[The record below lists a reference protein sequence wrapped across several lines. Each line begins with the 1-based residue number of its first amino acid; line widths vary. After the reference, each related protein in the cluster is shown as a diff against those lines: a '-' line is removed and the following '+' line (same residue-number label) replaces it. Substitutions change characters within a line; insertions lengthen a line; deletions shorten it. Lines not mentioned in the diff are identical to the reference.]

1 MELQSGSRGYIH
13 IYTGNGKGKT
23 TAALGLAFRAMGRGM
38 RSYIAQ
44 FLKGVE
50 YGELAAAAQAAPWI
64 TIEQFGAGSSDCLHP
79 QYSAADVELAR
90 NGLKRAEQEMLSGAY
105 RIVILDEINVAGYYN
120 VVTIPEVLQFIKN
133 KPHEVELILT
143 GRYASEEVL
152 KAADLV
158 SEIVEIKH
166 YFQQG
171 ILARDGIE
179 R

>member
-1 MELQSGSRGYIH
+1 MELQTGSRGYIH
-13 IYTGNGKGKT
+13 VYTGNGKGKT

-44 FLKGVE
+44 FMKGVE
-50 YGELAAAAQAAPWI
+50 YGELAAAAQVAPWI
-64 TIEQFGAGSSDCLHP
+64 TIEQFGADSRDCVHP
-79 QYSAADVELAR
+79 QYSDADVELAR
-90 NGLKRAEQEMLSGAY
+90 NGLKRVEQEMLSGAY

-120 VVTIPEVLQFIKN
+120 VVTIPEVLQCIRK

-158 SEIVEIKH
+158 SEMVEIKH

>member
-1 MELQSGSRGYIH
+1 MEIKSGSRGYIH
-13 IYTGNGKGKT
+13 VYTGNGKGKT

-44 FLKGVE
+44 FMKGVA
-50 YGELAAAAQAAPWI
+50 YGELAAAAQVSTWI
-64 TIEQFGAGSSDCLHP
+64 TIEQFGADSGDCEHH
-79 QYSAADVELAR
+79 QYSEADVALAR

-105 RIVILDEINVAGYYN
+105 RIVILDEINIAGYYN
-120 VVTIPEVLQFIKN
+120 LVTIPEVIQFIRK

-158 SEIVEIKH
+158 SEMVEIKH
-166 YFQQG
+166 YFQRG